1 MGWTRKI
8 LRIDLTTGNVKSEPL
23 NMDWALKY
31 IGQRGLASKYL
42 IEEIDPKI
50 DPLSPANKM
59 IFATGPLTGTAAST
73 GGRYSV
79 ITKGPLTDAIACSN
93 SGGYWGAE
101 LKFAGWDMVILE
113 GKSPKPVYLTIIDDK
128 VEIHDASPIWGTSVW
143 NTDEWIKKRHQD
155 PMMHVTAIGVA
166 GEQQV
171 LYSCIVND
179 LHRAAGRSGVG
190 AVMGSKNVKA
200 IGVRGTQGV
209 GTCATRQS
217 VPAAAAFAGE
227 EGAAAER
234 GDGPGPAEL
243 RHPGA
248 DERHQRGR
256 RACRPAI
263 SREVQFEGANDIS
276 AEAMATPRKTDGKKN
291 LSDQPGLLRLHHRLR
306 AHLQN

>member
-79 ITKGPLTDAIACSN
+79 ITKGPLTNAIACSN

-143 NTDEWIKKRHQD
+143 NT
-155 PMMHVTAIGVA
+155 
-166 GEQQV
+166 
-171 LYSCIVND
+171 YY
-179 LHRAAGRSGVG
+179 
-190 AVMGSKNVKA
+190 
-200 IGVRGTQGV
+200 
-209 GTCATRQS
+209 
-217 VPAAAAFAGE
+217 
-227 EGAAAER
+227 
-234 GDGPGPAEL
+234 
-243 RHPGA
+243 
-248 DERHQRGR
+248 
-256 RACRPAI
+256 
-263 SREVQFEGANDIS
+263 
-276 AEAMATPRKTDGKKN
+276 
-291 LSDQPGLLRLHHRLR
+291 
-306 AHLQN
+306 

>member
-79 ITKGPLTDAIACSN
+79 ITKGPLTNAIACSN

-179 LHRAAGRSGVG
+179 LHRAAGRS
-190 AVMGSKNVKA
+190 A
-200 IGVRGTQGV
+200 
-209 GTCATRQS
+209 
-217 VPAAAAFAGE
+217 
-227 EGAAAER
+227 
-234 GDGPGPAEL
+234 
-243 RHPGA
+243 
-248 DERHQRGR
+248 
-256 RACRPAI
+256 
-263 SREVQFEGANDIS
+263 S
-276 AEAMATPRKTDGKKN
+276 AP
-291 LSDQPGLLRLHHRLR
+291 
-306 AHLQN
+306 